1 MKQED
6 RLLTNEERN
15 EVFDKSERW
24 DTVGE
29 ERIAYCKAQDTK
41 SIKLIIEE
49 INAVIER
56 LRNDEMG
63 IQVTVLSELKA
74 LISKL
79 GGE

>member
-6 RLLTNEERN
+6 RLLTVQ
-15 EVFDKSERW
+15 EVW
-24 DTVGE
+24 D
-29 ERIAYCKAQDTK
+29 AYKKHPAKYEVKAVMIEQDTK

-79 GGE
+79 RGE